1 MTPKKKTVKKSGKR
15 SAKRTAKRSA
25 KRPKAARAQPR
36 AITTDYQSAVLV
48 ASDSR
53 KATKARVVALANLTS
68 ELCND
73 GAVFRS
79 VLEILKDRS
88 APVKVRLTAL
98 QVLQAA
104 SFSAIK
110 FNAFRPEY
118 LAALRS
124 VATDPDPEI
133 RQRTLGILAREQ
145 DGRAQQLLLEGLK
158 NPSKALV
165 APEKALQLLSYDIH
179 SDAYP
184 IAREIVQN
192 PPNKAAK
199 REALRMLAAD
209 ATSAPVFEKILADKK
224 EALDVRQISAAALQ
238 ALAPDR
244 LQQQARRIALDDSE
258 SEGLRTTSLTALTQF
273 GQKEQVGSDDALV
286 KHVAGLKGSKSS
298 ASLKRGAQDFLK
310 KFAE

>member
-1 MTPKKKTVKKSGKR
+1 MTPKKTAKKSPKK
-15 SAKRTAKRSA
+15 SAKRGAKRA
-25 KRPKAARAQPR
+25 KAARTQPR
-36 AITTDYQSAVLV
+36 ATATSYGRDV
-48 ASDSR
+48 AIAADSR
-53 KATKARVVALANLTS
+53 KTTKARVAALVNLTS
-68 ELCND
+68 DLCND

-79 VLEILKDRS
+79 VLEIFQDRS

-104 SFSAIK
+104 SFSAVK
-110 FNAFRPEY
+110 FNAYRTEY
-118 LAALRS
+118 IAALRA
-124 VATDPDPEI
+124 VATDPDPEL

-165 APEKALQLLSYDIH
+165 PPEKALQLLSYDIH
-179 SDAYP
+179 SDAYS

-192 PPNKAAK
+192 PPNQAAK

-273 GQKEQVGSDDALV
+273 GQKEQGGSDAALV

-298 ASLKRGAQDFLK
+298 ASLKRGAQAFLK

>member
-1 MTPKKKTVKKSGKR
+1 MTPKKTAKKSAKKR
-15 SAKRTAKRSA
+15 AKQGAKRA
-25 KRPKAARAQPR
+25 KAARTQPR
-36 AITTDYQSAVLV
+36 ATATAYGQAVGI
-48 ASDSR
+48 AADSR
-53 KATKARVVALANLTS
+53 KTTKARVAALASLTS
-68 ELCND
+68 DLCKD
-73 GAVFRS
+73 GAVFGS
-79 VLEILKDRS
+79 VVEIFQDRS

-104 SFSAIK
+104 SFSAVK
-110 FNAFRPEY
+110 FTPYRPAY
-118 LAALRS
+118 IAALRS
-124 VATDPDPEI
+124 VATDPDSEL

-179 SDAYP
+179 SDAYS
-184 IAREIVQN
+184 IARKIVQN

-199 REALRMLAAD
+199 REALRLLAAD
-209 ATSAPVFEKILADKK
+209 AASAPVFEKILADKK
-224 EALDVRQISAAALQ
+224 EAPDVRQISAAVLQ

-273 GQKEQVGSDDALV
+273 GQKEQGGGDDALV
-286 KHVAGLKGSKSS
+286 KRIAGLKGSKSS
-298 ASLKRGAQDFLK
+298 ASLKRGAQAFLK